1 MRMYILVDNIVV
13 KTDDIDLWS
22 DNLLKTRSIKYTEFG
37 DSISVSTVFLGLDHS
52 PPIVSTTKNTGPI
65 LFETMVFGSKYED
78 YQERYQTYDEAI
90 LGHERICAMVDEVRI
105 NRNNKLNDLGL

>member
-1 MRMYILVDNIVV
+1 MMYILVDNVPV
-13 KTDDIDLWS
+13 ETDDVELWS
-22 DNLLKTRSIKYTEFG
+22 DNLTKNRSIKYTEFG

-52 PPIVSTTKNTGPI
+52 HIKGTGPI

-78 YQERYQTYDEAI
+78 YQERYQTYDDAI
-90 LGHERICAMVDEVRI
+90 LGHDRICEMVDEVKI

>member
-52 PPIVSTTKNTGPI
+52 HTKNTGPI

-78 YQERYQTYDEAI
+78 HQERYQTYDEAI

>member
-1 MRMYILVDNIVV
+1 MMMYILVDNVPV
-13 KTDDIDLWS
+13 ETDDVELWG
-22 DNLLKTRSIKYTEFG
+22 DNLSKNRSIKYTEFG

-52 PPIVSTTKNTGPI
+52 HTKNTGPI

-90 LGHERICAMVDEVRI
+90 LGHERICEMVDEVKI
-105 NRNNKLNDLGL
+105 NRNDKLNDLGL

>member
-1 MRMYILVDNIVV
+1 MRMYILVDNIPV
-13 KTDDIDLWS
+13 KTDDLDLWS
-22 DNLLKTRSIKYTEFG
+22 DNLLKTRSVKYTEFG

-52 PPIVSTTKNTGPI
+52 HVKNNGPI

-90 LGHERICAMVDEVRI
+90 LGHERICAMVDEVTI

>member
-1 MRMYILVDNIVV
+1 MYILVDNIVV

-90 LGHERICAMVDEVRI
+90 LGHERICSMVDEVRI

>member
-1 MRMYILVDNIVV
+1 MMMYILVDNVPV
-13 KTDDIDLWS
+13 ETDDVELWS
-22 DNLLKTRSIKYTEFG
+22 DNLSKNRSIKYTEFG

-52 PPIVSTTKNTGPI
+52 HIKNTGPI

-90 LGHERICAMVDEVRI
+90 LGHERICEMVDEVKI
-105 NRNNKLNDLGL
+105 NRNDKLNDLGL